1 MTSLIY
7 KILSGLVEEV
17 EKKDEEKRIIEVG
30 LDRLVIFHG
39 RSSLKYTF
47 SLFRFCNQIKNIMAG
62 IKEVLIMMGVNHCQV
77 IRYPS
82 RSHQSEETYGH
93 SK

>member
-30 LDRLVIFHG
+30 LNRLVIFMEG
-39 RSSLKYTF
+39 
-47 SLFRFCNQIKNIMAG
+47 
-62 IKEVLIMMGVNHCQV
+62 QV
-77 IRYPS
+77 
-82 RSHQSEETYGH
+82 
-93 SK
+93 